1 MNYSLLRH
9 QNRIYS
15 SSFGTQSPIPLRS
28 PEPPV
33 SSQVWVSDFFDH
45 SLCFSGSLTNLPSL
59 KVVPEGNR
67 PRPGAVSFAAFL
79 ADGAEAD
86 SAEADRASSAARF
99 GACAGDGAHSIANDP
114 SRFWT
119 VNCGLIPFR
128 LSRRFSNS
136 WGLGGAQP
144 RESSACQGMASEMV
158 NRRRLP

>member
-33 SSQVWVSDFFDH
+33 SSQVWVSDFFNH
-45 SLCFSGSLTNLPSL
+45 SFCFSGSLTNLPSL

-79 ADGAEAD
+79 VGGAAD
-86 SAEADRASSAARF
+86 SGSCAPRFDACAAPTVSS
-99 GACAGDGAHSIANDP
+99 AGDGAHSIANDP

-119 VNCGLIPFR
+119 VNCGLIPCRF
-128 LSRRFSNS
+128 SRRYSNS
-136 WGLGGAQP
+136 W
-144 RESSACQGMASEMV
+144 V
-158 NRRRLP
+158 V